1 MMIEGCHVAKRAGVH
16 CRNQGCGH
24 GPGQGLQTW
33 PEGSLSWAGPSK
45 IQKMHYSTPAYQSM
59 SLQPCLPTSVCSL
72 EVASRAGRDQ
82 KLVSQEEEGP
92 RFEHRTLSLQPKVLN
107 HCTQHCP
114 HLEHSKFTGSCEAH
128 CTCYEKALICPL
140 LSLFKYM
147 DGQLKFIRYIQRIS
161 SMNWGRKASK

>member
-1 MMIEGCHVAKRAGVH
+1 MLQR
-16 CRNQGCGH
+16 
-24 GPGQGLQTW
+24 GQVLTVGTRDVDMGLGRGRRLGQKDH
-33 PEGSLSWAGPSK
+33 SWAGPSK

-59 SLQPCLPTSVCSL
+59 SLQPCLPTSVGSL

-82 KLVSQEEEGP
+82 KLVSQEEGGP

-128 CTCYEKALICPL
+128 CTCYEKALICPP
-140 LSLFKYM
+140 LSLFKYR

-161 SMNWGRKASK
+161 SHESGEKGKQITPGN